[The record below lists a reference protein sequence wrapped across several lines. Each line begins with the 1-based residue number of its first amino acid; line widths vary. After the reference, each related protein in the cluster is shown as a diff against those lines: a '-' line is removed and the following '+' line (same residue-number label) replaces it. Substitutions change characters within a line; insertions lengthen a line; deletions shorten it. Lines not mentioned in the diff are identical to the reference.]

1 MRLALVLAL
10 LAAPALAQTTG
21 VATLGIGDYSQL
33 SFVRP
38 AYFAGLGLEKQVG
51 PVEIA
56 ASFLWSPGEKDRVRI
71 VTPILAPTWNGT
83 AQATALLRLGP
94 ALVGGGGIASIT
106 RESDYTKENVRPHA
120 VLGAEIPID
129 ATRLRATVSHLF
141 EGSDESNHLRGE
153 RVTLRLEIP
162 QAHWRHRI
170 GFDVGFWRFHESNN
184 PNGAQYARR
193 SWLLTLGECF

>member
-10 LAAPALAQTTG
+10 VAAPAVAQTTG
-21 VATLGIGDYSQL
+21 VVTLAVGDYSQL

-38 AYFAGLGLEKQVG
+38 SYFAGLGLEKQVG
-51 PVEIA
+51 PVEIS
-56 ASFLWSPGEKDRVRI
+56 ASLLWSPGEKDRVRI

-94 ALVGGGGIASIT
+94 ALVGGGGSASIT
-106 RESDYTKENVRPHA
+106 RESDYTKDAARPHVTVGA
-120 VLGAEIPID
+120 EFPLDGLRLRVLG
-129 ATRLRATVSHLF
+129 SHLW

-153 RVTLRLEIP
+153 RVSLRAEIP
-162 QAHWRHRI
+162 QGNWRHRI
-170 GFDVGFWRFHESNN
+170 GFEVGFYRFHESGN

-193 SWLLTLGECF
+193 TWALTVGECF

>member
-1 MRLALVLAL
+1 MKLLAALALVAL
-10 LAAPALAQTTG
+10 PVLGQTTG
-21 VATLGIGDYSQL
+21 VVTLGIGDYSQL

-38 AYFAGLGLEKQVG
+38 SYFAGLGLEKRIG
-51 PVEIA
+51 PAEIA

-83 AQATALLRLGP
+83 AQVTALLRLGP
-94 ALVGGGGIASIT
+94 ALVGGGGSASIT

-120 VLGAEIPID
+120 TVGGEIPID

-153 RVTLRLEIP
+153 RYALRLEVP
-162 QAHWRHRI
+162 QKNWRHRI
-170 GFDVGFWRFHESNN
+170 GFEVGFWRFHESNN

-193 SWLLTLGECF
+193 TWLLTLGECF